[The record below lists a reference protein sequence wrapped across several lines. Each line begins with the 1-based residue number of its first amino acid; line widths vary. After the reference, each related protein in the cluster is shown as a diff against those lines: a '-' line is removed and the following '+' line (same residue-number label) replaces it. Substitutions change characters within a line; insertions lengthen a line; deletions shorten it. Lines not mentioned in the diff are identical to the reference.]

1 MLASLARF
9 FIIDME
15 TKYLLFIHLDHD
27 EEKSELSSQHFSPKN
42 WFTEFV
48 MALEI
53 SLSVFILFFTWY
65 NTVWRTC
72 TRLDENIFYAGW
84 WNVRIRPEDI
94 SWSGPS
100 QEKH

>member
-65 NTVWRTC
+65 NTMYDALA
-72 TRLDENIFYAGW
+72 LDLMKIFFTLGGGMW
-84 WNVRIRPEDI
+84 
-94 SWSGPS
+94 G
-100 QEKH
+100 